1 MKDERENTN
10 LCDFEGGGTKS
21 VPNRELQDLISLEVV
36 LFSL

>member
-10 LCDFEGGGTKS
+10 LCNFEGTKI
-21 VPNRELQDLISLEVV
+21 VPNRELQGLILLEVV

>member
-10 LCDFEGGGTKS
+10 LCDFEGGTKS